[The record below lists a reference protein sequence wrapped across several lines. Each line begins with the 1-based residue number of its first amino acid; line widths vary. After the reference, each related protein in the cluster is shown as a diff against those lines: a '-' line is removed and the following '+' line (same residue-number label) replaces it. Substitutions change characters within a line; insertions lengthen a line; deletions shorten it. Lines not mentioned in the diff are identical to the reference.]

1 MSLTV
6 NLGFCHFKLFS
17 FTSGQADNRKRYK
30 EEEIDHLDD
39 QTGADLAWSK
49 HKLLNESIIVALFQG
64 QFKSTVQC
72 LTCHRKSRTFETFMY
87 LSLPLASTSKCSLQD
102 CLRLFSKEEK
112 LTDNNKVFCRHC
124 KAHRDSTKKLE
135 IWKVPPILLV
145 HLKRF
150 SYEGRWK
157 QKLQTS
163 VDFPLD
169 SLDLA
174 QYVIGPK
181 QSLKRYNLYGV
192 SNHYGGLDG
201 GHYTAYCKNAA
212 KQRWYKF
219 DDHEVSDISTSS
231 VKSSAAYILFYS
243 TL

>member
-1 MSLTV
+1 M
-6 NLGFCHFKLFS
+6 
-17 FTSGQADNRKRYK
+17 
-30 EEEIDHLDD
+30 
-39 QTGADLAWSK
+39 
-49 HKLLNESIIVALFQG
+49 
-64 QFKSTVQC
+64 
-72 LTCHRKSRTFETFMY
+72 
-87 LSLPLASTSKCSLQD
+87 
-102 CLRLFSKEEK
+102 
-112 LTDNNKVFCRHC
+112 FCRHC

-145 HLKRF
+145 HLKRSVIKAVKQFLSVYFYSSLYKLYRSAIFDINIISCCGGSSCRF

-192 SNHYGGLDG
+192 SVSETEM
-201 GHYTAYCKNAA
+201 TAAVFTA
-212 KQRWYKF
+212 L
-219 DDHEVSDISTSS
+219 V
-231 VKSSAAYILFYS
+231 
-243 TL
+243 

>member
-1 MSLTV
+1 M
-6 NLGFCHFKLFS
+6 
-17 FTSGQADNRKRYK
+17 
-30 EEEIDHLDD
+30 
-39 QTGADLAWSK
+39 
-49 HKLLNESIIVALFQG
+49 
-64 QFKSTVQC
+64 
-72 LTCHRKSRTFETFMY
+72 
-87 LSLPLASTSKCSLQD
+87 
-102 CLRLFSKEEK
+102 
-112 LTDNNKVFCRHC
+112 FCRHC

-145 HLKRF
+145 HLKRSVIKAVKQFLSVYFHSSLYKLYCCGGSSCRF

-192 SNHYGGLDG
+192 SVSETEM
-201 GHYTAYCKNAA
+201 TAAVFTA
-212 KQRWYKF
+212 L
-219 DDHEVSDISTSS
+219 V
-231 VKSSAAYILFYS
+231 
-243 TL
+243 